1 MISLAAIYSAIR
13 KGQEA
18 VDQIVWTYNGKDI
31 PDEDIK
37 DLEKLSKA
45 LDTIMEALLEA
56 IAPEDLGDTK

>member
-18 VDQIVWTYNGKDI
+18 IDQIVWTYAGKDI
-31 PDEDIK
+31 SDEDIK